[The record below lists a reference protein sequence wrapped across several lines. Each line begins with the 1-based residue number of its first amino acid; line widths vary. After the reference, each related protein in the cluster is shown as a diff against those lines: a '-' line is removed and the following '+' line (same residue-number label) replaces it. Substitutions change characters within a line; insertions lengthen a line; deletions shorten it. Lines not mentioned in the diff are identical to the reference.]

1 MPSIGRWQVTQWDS
15 GLTVGVQTKVMTL
28 LQNTEKKE
36 DWSFKRYEMIKWI
49 FCYATLIIE
58 ILLIACCIHWSVHDF
73 IEIPNDTQTTLN
85 WYTYFLKLILTE
97 EPNYYLTLE
106 RNAYEKFPVYVSC
119 L

>member
-58 ILLIACCIHWSVHDF
+58 ILLIAAAYTDLFMTSLKFLMIHKQHWTG
-73 IEIPNDTQTTLN
+73 IPTFSNL
-85 WYTYFLKLILTE
+85 F
-97 EPNYYLTLE
+97 
-106 RNAYEKFPVYVSC
+106 
-119 L
+119 